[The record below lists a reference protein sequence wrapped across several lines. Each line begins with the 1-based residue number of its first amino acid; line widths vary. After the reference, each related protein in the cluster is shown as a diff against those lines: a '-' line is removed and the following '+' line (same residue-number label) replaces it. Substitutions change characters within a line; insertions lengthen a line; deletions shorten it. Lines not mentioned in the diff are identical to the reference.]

1 MAPEMRADQI
11 FPRGVE
17 GDRRGAVEETGLVRT
32 YCRGCHGGCGV
43 LAHVRDGRVI
53 SVEGDPES
61 PIGHGTMC
69 AKGLAVLQL
78 AYHPD
83 RILYP
88 MKKTGEG
95 WERISWDEALD
106 TITSRFTNVIE
117 ECGPESIV
125 VGQGTGRDYESFLY
139 RFANLL
145 GTPNV
150 LTAGHMCYVSRVGAT
165 LITCGNLPVSD
176 FAGDPKCMVVWA
188 NNPLWTNPD
197 EYKGVDFWEAYQK
210 GSKLIVIDPRRGFL
224 ASRADLWLQLRP
236 GTDAALALGFLKVII
251 EEKLHDAEF
260 VGRYVHGWD
269 GFVKRVQ
276 EYPLERVEEITWVDR
291 GLIRDA
297 ARLYATTKPACIQWG
312 VPIEQT
318 INCTDSNRLLT
329 ALMAV
334 TGNLDAPGG
343 NVFYVPPPVRT
354 VSDFGLHRELP
365 AEQRAKRLGGEEYK
379 LASRVALV
387 TPKVVWDAI
396 LTEEP
401 YPVKA
406 GLLCGTNPV
415 VTRANA
421 KEPYAALQKLDFLAV
436 IDFFLTPTAE
446 LADIFL
452 PAATWLEQD
461 YVGDFWKRH
470 GYVVARQRA
479 MEVGE
484 CWQDHKTFQELGKRM
499 GQGDRWWDT
508 LEEALDYMLEPSGL
522 TFEDFREKGFLK
534 GEMKYRKYEDKGFS
548 TPTGKVELYST
559 VLEKWGYD
567 PLPKYVEIPESPV
580 SRPDLAER
588 YPYIL
593 NAGLRTPV
601 FFHSEHRMIPWLRE
615 IRPDPIVEIHPETA
629 NRHGIAQGQWVD
641 IESPRGRI
649 KQRAKLNEGI
659 DPRVVVAEHG
669 WWFPEESGPGH
680 GWDTSNVNLLTDN
693 DPAGFDPALGSTNLR
708 VLLCNI
714 SPSQE
719 DYR

>member
-1 MAPEMRADQI
+1 M
-11 FPRGVE
+11 
-17 GDRRGAVEETGLVRT
+17 
-32 YCRGCHGGCGV
+32 
-43 LAHVRDGRVI
+43 
-53 SVEGDPES
+53 
-61 PIGHGTMC
+61 
-69 AKGLAVLQL
+69 
-78 AYHPD
+78 
-83 RILYP
+83 
-88 MKKTGEG
+88 
-95 WERISWDEALD
+95 
-106 TITSRFTNVIE
+106 
-117 ECGPESIV
+117 
-125 VGQGTGRDYESFLY
+125 
-139 RFANLL
+139 
-145 GTPNV
+145 
-150 LTAGHMCYVSRVGAT
+150 
-165 LITCGNLPVSD
+165 
-176 FAGDPKCMVVWA
+176 
-188 NNPLWTNPD
+188 
-197 EYKGVDFWEAYQK
+197 
-210 GSKLIVIDPRRGFL
+210 
-224 ASRADLWLQLRP
+224 
-236 GTDAALALGFLKVII
+236 
-251 EEKLHDAEF
+251 
-260 VGRYVHGWD
+260 
-269 GFVKRVQ
+269 
-276 EYPLERVEEITWVDR
+276 EEITWVDR
-291 GLIRDA
+291 VLIRDA

-343 NVFYVPPPVRT
+343 NVFYVPPPLRT
-354 VSDFGLHRELP
+354 VSEFGLHKELP
-365 AEQRAKRLGGEEYK
+365 AEQRAKRLGGDTYK

-421 KEPYAALQKLDFLAV
+421 REAYAALQKLDFLAV

-446 LADIFL
+446 LADIVL

-461 YVGDFWKRH
+461 YIGDFWKRH
-470 GYVVARQRA
+470 GYVVARQKVV
-479 MEVGE
+479 EIGE
-484 CWQDHKTFQELGKRM
+484 CWQDHKIFQELGKRM
-499 GQGDRWWDT
+499 GQGERWWDT
-508 LEEALDYMLEPSGL
+508 LEQALDYMLEPSGL
-522 TFEDFREKGFLK
+522 TFDEFREKGYLK
-534 GEMKYRKYEDKGFS
+534 GEMKYRKYLDQGFS

-567 PLPKYVEIPESPV
+567 PLPKYTEIPESPV

-601 FFHSEHRMIPWLRE
+601 FFHSEGRNIPWLRE
-615 IRPDPIVEIHPETA
+615 IRPDPIVEIHPQTA
-629 NRHGIAQGQWVD
+629 DRHGIHEGQWVN

-649 KQRAKLNEGI
+649 RQRAKLNSGI

-680 GWDTSNVNLLTDN
+680 GWDISNVNLLTDN

-714 SPSQE
+714 SPCQE
-719 DYR
+719 DYK